1 MTEQEKF
8 ETSVEKCME
17 DHKAVGM
24 AVAIVDA
31 QGVTKY
37 EHFFGKRDR
46 SKDNGRGNGENRAG
60 FCDRHMPVIVFKKS
74 VVLQII
80 EINQFY

>member
-8 ETSVEKCME
+8 ETSVKKCME
-17 DHKAVGM
+17 DHQAVGM

-37 EHFFGKRDR
+37 ECFFGKRDR
-46 SKDNGRGNGENRAG
+46 STKA
-60 FCDRHMPVIVFKKS
+60 
-74 VVLQII
+74 
-80 EINQFY
+80 